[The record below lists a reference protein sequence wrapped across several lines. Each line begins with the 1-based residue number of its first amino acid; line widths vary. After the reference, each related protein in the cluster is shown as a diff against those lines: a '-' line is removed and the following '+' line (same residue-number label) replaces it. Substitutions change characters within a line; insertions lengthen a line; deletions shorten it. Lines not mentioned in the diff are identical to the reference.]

1 MEYPLALIY
10 FVIITFVFALGSV
23 LGSFVNVVV
32 YRMSVEIPVFKGRS
46 FCPNCGKKIAFYDNI
61 PLISYL
67 WLGRKCR
74 KCGEKISGRYFF
86 TEMTGGLL
94 ALLMFWQYGADKSA
108 VLALLIAMV
117 LLTIALLDWDT
128 LRIPNVLIAVFAV
141 LAVISPWF
149 FLGAVLKV
157 RLIGIFS
164 ISVPMLLA
172 NLIRRDCFGG
182 GDIKL
187 MAVAGFLLGWP
198 ETILAAFIAVLLGG
212 AAALIRYFRK
222 EMPEKMAFGPW
233 LCSGILI
240 SLIWGKE
247 ILIWYFSVLGL

>member
-1 MEYPLALIY
+1 
-10 FVIITFVFALGSV
+10 
-23 LGSFVNVVV
+23 
-32 YRMSVEIPVFKGRS
+32 
-46 FCPNCGKKIAFYDNI
+46 
-61 PLISYL
+61 
-67 WLGRKCR
+67 
-74 KCGEKISGRYFF
+74 
-86 TEMTGGLL
+86 MTGGLL